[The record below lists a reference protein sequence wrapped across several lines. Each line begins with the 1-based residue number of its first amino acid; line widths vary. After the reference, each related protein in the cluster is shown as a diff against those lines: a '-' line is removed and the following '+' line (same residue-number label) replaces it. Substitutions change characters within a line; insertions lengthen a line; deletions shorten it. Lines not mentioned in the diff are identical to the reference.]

1 MHLMPIGDDGW
12 RTRRS
17 QSIQVFAANHAVH
30 RATPPEQAHDTS
42 EQQRQQAVPDLST
55 PTEVPH
61 GLSGAS
67 ASPGFVGPAARRIA
81 SVRGLHAGCGVD
93 RPIWRFRRF
102 VTLVF
107 HRLAGNRLVVENVA
121 PGEFNS
127 IVPSQ
132 GWHVDRL
139 LLKLARTRSQRGQ
152 NEPYDT
158 P

>member
-1 MHLMPIGDDGW
+1 MPIGDDGW
-12 RTRRS
+12 RARRS
-17 QSIQVFAANHAVH
+17 QSIQVFAANYAVY

-42 EQQRQQAVPDLST
+42 DQQRQQAVPSLSA

-61 GLSGAS
+61 GLFGAP

-81 SVRGLHAGCGVD
+81 SVRGLHAGCGVGHS
-93 RPIWRFRRF
+93 IWRFCRF

-121 PGEFNS
+121 PGKSNS

-132 GWHVDRL
+132 GWHGDRL
-139 LLKLARTRSQRGQ
+139 SLKLARTRSQRGQ